1 MKIWVDADACPTPI
15 KEIIY
20 RAANRTRIQTTLV
33 ANHHLK
39 IPKSQFINFILV
51 ESGFD
56 VADDYIETQISPG
69 DLVITND
76 LPLASASLDASA
88 VAISTRGE
96 LFTQD
101 NIKQKLNIRDFMD
114 TMRASGIH
122 TGGPAAMNQADIKS
136 FADTFDKLL
145 TQQTRNN

>member
-1 MKIWVDADACPTPI
+1 MKIWVDADACPAPV

-20 RAANRTRIQTTLV
+20 RAANRMHIHTTLV
-33 ANHHLK
+33 ANHHMK
-39 IPKSQFINFILV
+39 IPKSQFIGFKLV
-51 ESGFD
+51 EPGFD
-56 VADDYIETQISPG
+56 VADDFIETQIVSG

-76 LPLASASLDASA
+76 LPLASAVLDASA

-101 NIKQKLNIRDFMD
+101 NIKQRLAIRDFMD
-114 TMRASGIH
+114 TLRASGIH
-122 TGGPAAMNQADIKS
+122 SGGPAAMSQADIKA

-145 TQQTRNN
+145 TQQTRNK